1 MTMTTTTEE
10 GYKLKPIAQ
19 IIKRYE
25 RLLKD
30 CDKEGSKN
38 DMKKFNHINF
48 TKLDI
53 LSWVLGKD

>member
-1 MTMTTTTEE
+1 MTTTTTTEE
-10 GYKLKPIAQ
+10 AYKLKPIAQ

-38 DMKKFNHINF
+38 DMKKFNHLNF
-48 TKLDI
+48 VKLDI